1 MQIIKY
7 KKFYILFSLLLLVP
21 GIISLAIFKLNLS
34 VDFTGGSV
42 FKYEIKTENQD
53 TKVIEDTLKS
63 VFKDKDVVVE
73 LVTYDQSNIIVLRT
87 KSVTS
92 QKNDEIKTE
101 LSTKL
106 DYLSQVS
113 FETVGPS
120 VGKETTNKAFL
131 SVTIASLGILL
142 YISYAFRNVP
152 KPYSSFR
159 FGVSAIIAMLHD
171 AFVVLGIFSLLGH
184 FFKVEI
190 DALFITAVLTVIGFS
205 VHDTIVVFDR
215 IRENLNKLPKSW
227 KFSDVVNYSVVET
240 LNRSMAT
247 SLTVI
252 TTLLALFILGGS
264 SIRYFVLALLIG
276 VTSGTYSSIFTAAPI
291 LVYWEE
297 FKLRKK

>member
-7 KKFYILFSLLLLVP
+7 KKLYILFSLLLLVP
-21 GIISLAIFKLNLS
+21 GLISLIVFKLNLS

-42 FKYEIKTENQD
+42 FKYEIKTENQNNI
-53 TKVIEDTLKS
+53 VIEDTLKS
-63 VFKDKDVVVE
+63 IFKDKEVVVE
-73 LVTYDQSNIIVLRT
+73 SVTYDQNNIIVLRT
-87 KSVTS
+87 KPVVS
-92 QKNDEIKTE
+92 QKNDEIKAE
-101 LSTKL
+101 LATKL

-113 FETVGPS
+113 FETIGPS
-120 VGKETTNKAFL
+120 VGKETTRKAFL
-131 SVTIASLGILL
+131 SVIIASLGILL
-142 YISYAFRNVP
+142 YIAYAFRNVS

-184 FFKVEI
+184 FLKVEI
-190 DALFITAVLTVIGFS
+190 DSLFITAVLTVIGFS

-215 IRENLNKLPKSW
+215 IRENLNKLPKSFE
-227 KFSDVVNYSVVET
+227 FSEVVNYSIVET

-276 VTSGTYSSIFTAAPI
+276 ITSGTYSSIFTAAPI